1 MIYENIHT
9 AKFKH
14 RPNRFIACCELDG
27 TEVTAHVRNTGR
39 LSELLVPGATVYLQ
53 KSDNQKRKTRYSL
66 IAVKKGNILVNID
79 STAPNYVLLE
89 ALNSGTL
96 QLPGFESFS
105 LIKAEYQYGASRF
118 DFYLESDIKKALI
131 EVKGVTLENDGTALF
146 PDAPT
151 ERGVKHVEELIK
163 AKREGFE
170 TYLIFIVQMKGV
182 SIFSPNKKMH
192 PSFAEIVKDAFDSGV
207 HVLCYDCTVTKD
219 SLTLSGTVPLNLI
232 D

>member
-1 MIYENIHT
+1 M
-9 AKFKH
+9 
-14 RPNRFIACCELDG
+14 
-27 TEVTAHVRNTGR
+27 
-39 LSELLVPGATVYLQ
+39 
-53 KSDNQKRKTRYSL
+53 
-66 IAVKKGNILVNID
+66 
-79 STAPNYVLLE
+79 
-89 ALNSGTL
+89 
-96 QLPGFESFS
+96 
-105 LIKAEYQYGASRF
+105 
-118 DFYLESDIKKALI
+118 
-131 EVKGVTLENDGTALF
+131 ENDGTALF

-163 AKREGFE
+163 AKKEGFE